1 MKRGGNIITSP
12 VEIADTFADYY
23 ANILRDP
30 HKKSKPEKNKK
41 RKKEEELQYP
51 LETWHI
57 NSYKL
62 LNFGIKILIQYIIYI
77 IIYEV

>member
-57 NSYKL
+57 NSYIV
-62 LNFGIKILIQYIIYI
+62 LNFGRKMMIY
-77 IIYEV
+77 YLHYCL